1 MHIEVIPRRKHSIS
15 LTPLI
20 DVVFI
25 LLVFFMLAT
34 SFTDWRPI
42 TLATGTSQA
51 TPGQTPPAVVRINA
65 DGTLSYERQVVPA
78 DALAARLKSARNRGD
93 ISAVIVQPNADAD
106 LDATVTA
113 LDTLYGAG
121 VAPISLATGTASSS
135 AQGSSATGDGS
146 TP

>member
-1 MHIEVIPRRKHSIS
+1 VHIETLKRRRHTIS

-42 TLATGTSQA
+42 TLATGTSSAADSEQ
-51 TPGQTPPAVVRINA
+51 PPAVVRVAA
-65 DGTLSYERQVVPA
+65 DGTLRYQENAVAPA
-78 DALAARLKSARNRGD
+78 ALAQQLAAARRSGE
-93 ISAVIVQPNADAD
+93 ISAVIVQPADDTPLAI
-106 LDATVTA
+106 TV
-113 LDTLYGAG
+113 DTLDSLSGAG
-121 VAPISLATGTASSS
+121 VEPLSLATG
-135 AQGSSATGDGS
+135 G

>member
-1 MHIEVIPRRKHSIS
+1 MHIETFKRRRHTIS

-51 TPGQTPPAVVRINA
+51 AEAEQPPAVVRVTT
-65 DGTLSYERQVVPA
+65 DGSLHYQQKQYSTE
-78 DALAARLKSARNRGD
+78 ALARRLSAARRGGE
-93 ISAVIVQPNADAD
+93 ISAVIVQPDGDTPLAI
-106 LDATVTA
+106 TV
-113 LDTLYGAG
+113 DTLDSLTGAG
-121 VAPISLATGTASSS
+121 VQPMSLATGA
-135 AQGSSATGDGS
+135 A
-146 TP
+146 P

>member
-1 MHIEVIPRRKHSIS
+1 MHIETFRRRKHSIS

-42 TLATGTSQA
+42 GLATGTSQA
-51 TPGQTPPAVVRINA
+51 APGQTPPAVVRVA
-65 DGTLSYERQVVPA
+65 TDGALRYKQQTYAPE
-78 DALAARLKSARNRGD
+78 ALARELIAARDRGD
-93 ISAVIVQPNADAD
+93 ISAVIVQPGADAT
-106 LDATVTA
+106 LDATVGA
-113 LDTLYGAG
+113 LDALSGAG
-121 VAPISLATGTASSS
+121 VEPLSLATSG
-135 AQGSSATGDGS
+135 GD